1 MFSKLC
7 SVIGLEKLALSSQP
21 IRCKFQINRDL
32 TTRVSCASSSLL
44 EFTLSS
50 YWLMTMETFVL
61 IGHWDI
67 FDFIVSTFSLF
78 ISQYIFGKSLKSDH

>member
-7 SVIGLEKLALSSQP
+7 SVIGLEKLVLSSQR
-21 IRCKFQINRDL
+21 IRCNFQINRDL
-32 TTRVSCASSSLL
+32 ATRVSCASSSLL

>member
-1 MFSKLC
+1 
-7 SVIGLEKLALSSQP
+7 
-21 IRCKFQINRDL
+21 
-32 TTRVSCASSSLL
+32 
-44 EFTLSS
+44 
-50 YWLMTMETFVL
+50 MTMETFVL